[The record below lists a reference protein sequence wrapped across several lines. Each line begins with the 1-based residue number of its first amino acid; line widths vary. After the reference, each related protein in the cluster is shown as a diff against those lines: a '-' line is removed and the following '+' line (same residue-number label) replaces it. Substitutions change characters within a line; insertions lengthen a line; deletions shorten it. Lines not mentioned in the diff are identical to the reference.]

1 MWKWR
6 ELFCMIVLSSLYF
19 INNQKRIPT
28 MFHDDIITVLSVFS
42 PLFSNNVW
50 NYAQALLIG
59 AILCDNQRTVA
70 AILRVMGLGDE
81 KHFINYHRVLNRACW
96 SGLQAS
102 KILLG
107 LLITLIPVS
116 FPVII
121 GIDDTV
127 ERRKGKKIKAKGCY
141 RDPVRSSQKNI
152 VKCFGLKWLSMMLIV
167 QLPWSNHHWSLPF
180 LTVLTPSG
188 TANKEAKKRHK
199 TTIDWSIQ
207 MMKQISRWI
216 TDRNIILIGDG
227 GFSCIKLASECI
239 KNSVTLISR
248 LRLDSRLF
256 GFPEQQPSG
265 KRGPKPQKGGRI
277 PKLKDMVN
285 DPTQDWQTATVSWY
299 GQKTKLIRYLTGV
312 NLWHTPGEKPVV
324 IRWVLV
330 IDPEGKFRSEAFFC
344 TDIQLSPIKIVEYYV
359 LRWNVDVTFEESR
372 RHLGV
377 ETQRQWS
384 DKAIER
390 TTPALLGLYSIVCLI
405 AVRLSKS
412 KELIPLSTSWYQKQE
427 ITFSDVLAYVRRH
440 IWESKYN
447 KSVNA
452 HGYVLFHIHEWE
464 SLLDQLAAV
473 A

>member
-1 MWKWR
+1 
-6 ELFCMIVLSSLYF
+6 
-19 INNQKRIPT
+19 
-28 MFHDDIITVLSVFS
+28 MFNDDIITVLSVFS

-50 NYAQALLIG
+50 NYAQILLIG
-59 AILCDNQRTVA
+59 AILCNNQRTVA
-70 AILRVMGLGDE
+70 ATLRVMGLRDE
-81 KHFINYHRVLNRACW
+81 KHFINYYRVLNRACW

-102 KILLG
+102 KVLLG
-107 LLITLIPVS
+107 LLIMLIPVS

-121 GIDDTV
+121 GIDDTI

-141 RDPVRSSQKNI
+141 RDPVRSSQKHI

-167 QLPWSNHHWSLPF
+167 QLPWSNHYWSLPF
-180 LTVLTPSG
+180 LTVLTPSES
-188 TANKEAKKRHK
+188 ANKEAKKRHK
-199 TTIDWSIQ
+199 TSIDWSIQ
-207 MMKQISRWI
+207 MMKQVSRWI

-227 GFSCIKLASECI
+227 GFSCIKLAQECI

-256 GFPEQQPSG
+256 DFPCEQPSG
-265 KRGPKPQKGGRI
+265 KRGPKPQKGKRI
-277 PKLKDMVN
+277 PKLKDLVN
-285 DPTQDWQTATVSWY
+285 DPTQDWQSATVNWY

-330 IDPEGKFRSEAFFC
+330 IDPEGKFRSEAFFS
-344 TDIQLSPIKIVEYYV
+344 TDPKLSPIQIVEYYV

-390 TTPALLGLYSIVCLI
+390 TTPVLFGLYSIVCLI
-405 AVRLSKS
+405 AVKLSKS
-412 KELIPLSTSWYQKQE
+412 KELIPQSTSWYQKQE
-427 ITFSDVLAYVRRH
+427 VTFSDVLAYVRRH
-440 IWESKYN
+440 IWEGKYS
-447 KSVNA
+447 KSVSDD
-452 HGYVLFHIHEWE
+452 GYVLFHIHEWQ

>member
-1 MWKWR
+1 MAGA
-6 ELFCMIVLSSLYF
+6 LLYDCFVVIVFYKQS
-19 INNQKRIPT
+19 KGIPT
-28 MFHDDIITVLSVFS
+28 MFNDDIIAVLSVFS
-42 PLFSNNVW
+42 PLFSTNVW
-50 NYAQALLIG
+50 NYAQTLLIG
-59 AILCDNQRTVA
+59 AILCDNQRTVT
-70 AILRVMGLGDE
+70 AILRVMGLKDE

-116 FPVII
+116 FPVIM
-121 GIDDTV
+121 GIDDTI

-141 RDPVRSSQKNI
+141 RDPVCSSQKHV
-152 VKCFGLKWLSMMLIV
+152 VKCFGLKWLSMMLMV

-180 LTVLTPSG
+180 LTVLTPSKA
-188 TANKEAKKRHK
+188 ANKEAKKRHK

-207 MMKQISRWI
+207 MMKQVSRWI

-227 GFSCIKLASECI
+227 GFSCIKLARECI
-239 KNSVTLISR
+239 KNSVTLISK

-256 GFPEQQPSG
+256 DFPGEQPSG
-265 KRGPKPQKGGRI
+265 KKGPKPQKGKRI
-277 PKLKDMVN
+277 PKLKDLVN
-285 DPTQDWQTATVSWY
+285 DQAKDWQSATVNWY
-299 GQKTKLIRYLTGV
+299 GQKNKLIRYLTGV

-324 IRWVLV
+324 VRWVLV
-330 IDPEGKFRSEAFFC
+330 IDPEGIFRSEAFFC

-359 LRWNVDVTFEESR
+359 LRWNVDVTFQESR

-390 TTPALLGLYSIVCLI
+390 TTPVLFGLYSIVCLI

-412 KELIPLSTSWYQKQE
+412 EELIPQSTSWYQKQE
-427 ITFSDVLAYVRRH
+427 VTFSDVLTYVRRH
-440 IWESKYN
+440 IWEGKYS
-447 KSVNA
+447 KSVND
-452 HGYVLFHIHEWE
+452 HGYVLFHFHEWE